1 MDTANYYRKE
11 PGREGVNPFDIF
23 RTFANMKAKSTY
35 RFTSLKEPSLRELR
49 MIMQEVAVEAK
60 EKSEI
65 AKQEFFRK
73 IAEQLKKESC

>member
-1 MDTANYYRKE
+1 
-11 PGREGVNPFDIF
+11 
-23 RTFANMKAKSTY
+23 
-35 RFTSLKEPSLRELR
+35 